1 MRSAW
6 THGSCDN
13 HCGLSS
19 CGRKTIYCSGFK
31 VTGCEDTHLKE
42 AISVLN
48 EGVSVESKCLI
59 VHVFAIH
66 EDEHSV
72 QGVDTIFSRSNCEE
86 SANLSDQTYVF
97 SMHI

>member
-1 MRSAW
+1 MTECADSH
-6 THGSCDN
+6 TYIS
-13 HCGLSS
+13 
-19 CGRKTIYCSGFK
+19 
-31 VTGCEDTHLKE
+31 KE

-86 SANLSDQTYVF
+86 SADLTNQTYVF
-97 SMHI
+97 SMHALNKTKLSI